1 MRAIVY
7 KKPNEVSVET
17 VADPEIESPT
27 DAIVRITSSGIC
39 GSDLHMY
46 EGRTPASGDMRFGHE
61 NMGVVEAGGSAVNAI
76 RAGIVS

>member
-7 KKPNEVSVET
+7 KGPNEVSVET
-17 VADPEIESPT
+17 VPDPRIESPG

-46 EGRTPASGDMRFGHE
+46 EGRTPASGDT
-61 NMGVVEAGGSAVNAI
+61 GGSGRRQRRGQEGAV
-76 RAGIVS
+76 RAPAR